1 MLKYSQI
8 RKLVCCP
15 SLGIDTQE
23 ILSAFFGNCS
33 FLCKSQDE
41 MILLTSN
48 QETMMEHINRV
59 DRPTMAKTMYIT
71 TTTTT
76 TITIVDKRTKLRG
89 LLLSWEL
96 TQTTALDQLLQSQ
109 WVLMSPSQWLT
120 SSRHHKCLT
129 SIPSLSDHRF
139 KQATQMRM
147 TMETDSR

>member
-23 ILSAFFGNCS
+23 ILSACFGNCS
-33 FLCKSQDE
+33 FLYKSQDE

-76 TITIVDKRTKLRG
+76 TITIVDKRTKMRG

-96 TQTTALDQLLQSQ
+96 T
-109 WVLMSPSQWLT
+109 
-120 SSRHHKCLT
+120 
-129 SIPSLSDHRF
+129 
-139 KQATQMRM
+139 
-147 TMETDSR
+147 